1 MTDIWP
7 AVNVALS
14 VLTALISA
22 LVGMIVKGL
31 IQELRDMKSA
41 AAKTSEALGGLQN
54 VVSGNYITRT
64 ESVTSRNDLA
74 AEWRE
79 RYDKLETRLREVEQR
94 K

>member
-1 MTDIWP
+1 
-7 AVNVALS
+7 
-14 VLTALISA
+14 
-22 LVGMIVKGL
+22 
-31 IQELRDMKSA
+31 
-41 AAKTSEALGGLQN
+41 LQN